1 MNPAS
6 TRKQLLFRMCS
17 AKSHFNMLYIDKSL
31 FVIIYETKRNLVMQ
45 NVMSYQSAKV
55 KMDFK
60 LWRVK
65 LQRKIPEGK

>member
-1 MNPAS
+1 
-6 TRKQLLFRMCS
+6 MCS
-17 AKSHFNMLYIDKSL
+17 AKSHMSYIDKGL
-31 FVIIYETKRNLVMQ
+31 FVIIYETKYNLPMQ
-45 NVMSYQSAKV
+45 NVMAYQSAKV